1 MRVGIMHKMLL
12 IALLVAG
19 ASVES
24 FGQGVPFQIP
34 FKAFFY
40 DARLDTAQG
49 GTPSAFTQAFVD
61 SAGVRHTITWRP
73 GFDLRVSSRN
83 KRFGL
88 PPFRARTWLVPHM
101 TITVGVD
108 LDGQNLTTY
117 HFEVKRSDR
126 FEIAVRDTT
135 FVTRTLPGG
144 DFRNALVEIV
154 RPRLEFSAN
163 EETLRPA
170 FVAEVKVAG
179 KMEN

>member
-1 MRVGIMHKMLL
+1 MIHK
-12 IALLVAG
+12 ALLVALLVSG
-19 ASVES
+19 AANGA
-24 FGQGVPFQIP
+24 FGQGIPFQIP

-40 DARLDTAQG
+40 DARLDTAQEE
-49 GTPSAFTQAFVD
+49 TPSTFTQAFAD

-73 GFDLRVSSRN
+73 GFDLRVYSRN

-108 LDGQNLTTY
+108 LDGKNLTTY

-135 FVTRTLPGG
+135 FVTRAMPGG
-144 DFRNALVEIV
+144 DFRSPLVEIV

-179 KMEN
+179 KLE